1 MFKELL
7 EMVNGV
13 ESAFKVA
20 LNVTPIN
27 KLDLKMTDEKAVE
40 QCAAIVRNAQS
51 KMITEAC
58 LRAAIMKEPSL
69 KVRNRIIRNA
79 QKMIDAVAKEEK
91 AV

>member
-20 LNVTPIN
+20 LNVTPKD

-40 QCAAIVRNAQS
+40 LCAAIVRNAQG

-58 LRAAIMKEPSL
+58 LRAAIMKEPSI
-69 KVRNRIIRNA
+69 KVRNRIMRNA
-79 QKMIDAVAKEEK
+79 LEMIEAVDKEQKGV
-91 AV
+91 

>member
-7 EMVNGV
+7 DMVNGV

-20 LNVTPIN
+20 LNVTPEN

-40 QCAAIVRNAQS
+40 LCAAIVRNAQG

-58 LRAAIMKEPSL
+58 LRAAIMREPSI

-79 QKMIDAVAKEEK
+79 QEMIDAVDKEQK
-91 AV
+91 TI

>member
-79 QKMIDAVAKEEK
+79 QEMIDAVAKEEK

>member
-1 MFKELL
+1 MFKDLL
-7 EMVNGV
+7 DMVNGV

>member
-1 MFKELL
+1 MFKDLL

-20 LNVTPIN
+20 LNVTPKD

-40 QCAAIVRNAQS
+40 LCAAIVRNAQG

-58 LRAAIMKEPSL
+58 LRAAIMKEHSI
-69 KVRNRIIRNA
+69 KVRNRIMRNA
-79 QKMIDAVAKEEK
+79 LEMIEAVDKEQKSV
-91 AV
+91 